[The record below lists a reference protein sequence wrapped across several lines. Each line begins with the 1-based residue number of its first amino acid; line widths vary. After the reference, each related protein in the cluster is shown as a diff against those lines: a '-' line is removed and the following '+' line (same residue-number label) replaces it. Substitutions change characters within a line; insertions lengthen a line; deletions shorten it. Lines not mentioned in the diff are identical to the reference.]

1 MHGFDFV
8 VKADADDFESERMQF
23 VVHFFS
29 SAEIHLIRVCAGS
42 LLCLLCSVAADE
54 FPWSRPVVLFYRLK
68 SEIYDMRFGCFADHK
83 ACLKKGGADV
93 AKTRKYTVIL
103 RNGKGLRLTQEL
115 SVDDKTRMA
124 WVIRFEKQEFFEFA
138 GVRDCWVVGFDPN
151 SRRIELESPLFDTED
166 FRRLETIGW
175 QQVV

>member
-1 MHGFDFV
+1 M
-8 VKADADDFESERMQF
+8 
-23 VVHFFS
+23 
-29 SAEIHLIRVCAGS
+29 
-42 LLCLLCSVAADE
+42 
-54 FPWSRPVVLFYRLK
+54 
-68 SEIYDMRFGCFADHK
+68 
-83 ACLKKGGADV
+83 CLKKGGADV
-93 AKTRKYTVIL
+93 AKARKYTVIL

-166 FRRLETIGW
+166 FRRLEAIGW
-175 QQVV
+175 QRVV